1 MSFRFLYVD
10 LISSSFVWLTAGAAM
25 LAYLSCANIGRK
37 LWWLLLR
44 IIILRF
50 TASRLLLFYI
60 LFELRLIP
68 ILLIILFWG
77 TQPERMSARLYFII
91 YTGIFSIPFL
101 LVVLLLIKELSF
113 FLDRTTL
120 ITRIRIRVVLLI
132 PFLVKIPVFG
142 LHFWLPKAHVEAS
155 TRGSIILAGLL
166 LKLGSY
172 GALRIVLLSELSF
185 FLKSLSL
192 LWLVTTICRRTITI
206 IQRDIKKLVAYRR
219 VSHMTFLIVGLSSRR
234 KSIFMVTIIVSLA
247 HGWASIGIFARAGIF
262 SHAVHSR
269 LRKLFRP
276 ETKIRR
282 LAILI
287 GVLLL
292 SNASIPPFPSF
303 FPELS
308 LVHSLLVNA
317 GIVSGLFVILSLIV
331 CYFNAF
337 IFMCVSHKSRNEIVS
352 GLFKLQERVKLS
364 FLVILT
370 MISLVWLKRL

>member
-185 FLKSLSL
+185 FS
-192 LWLVTTICRRTITI
+192 
-206 IQRDIKKLVAYRR
+206 KKL
-219 VSHMTFLIVGLSSRR
+219 
-234 KSIFMVTIIVSLA
+234 IIVVT
-247 HGWASIGIFARAGIF
+247 
-262 SHAVHSR
+262 SHNN
-269 LRKLFRP
+269 L
-276 ETKIRR
+276 
-282 LAILI
+282 
-287 GVLLL
+287 
-292 SNASIPPFPSF
+292 
-303 FPELS
+303 
-308 LVHSLLVNA
+308 
-317 GIVSGLFVILSLIV
+317 
-331 CYFNAF
+331 
-337 IFMCVSHKSRNEIVS
+337 
-352 GLFKLQERVKLS
+352 
-364 FLVILT
+364 
-370 MISLVWLKRL
+370 